1 MGPGRRSTE
10 RRLLFTYTIA
20 EVSRSGTP
28 AMPRGSQ
35 ASACGTPQSVRVGH
49 MEATACEFRPDFRNN
64 SSHAVAPILLCFGAI
79 RNHMANLKQQVSGFV
94 LVVDDDEGVRRV
106 LSRWVADMGYTVQA
120 AADADSALDIM
131 REHQV
136 DVALVDVR
144 MPGHDGIWLLDQVR
158 RLFPETAT
166 VLATGL
172 VEMDPMVTLRPGV
185 VGYIVKPFNR
195 DDLAKVINRGI
206 VERRRLQAE
215 HRSHPRLLSDSVLDG
230 IVVSTD

>member
-1 MGPGRRSTE
+1 
-10 RRLLFTYTIA
+10 
-20 EVSRSGTP
+20 
-28 AMPRGSQ
+28 
-35 ASACGTPQSVRVGH
+35 
-49 MEATACEFRPDFRNN
+49 ME
-64 SSHAVAPILLCFGAI
+64 
-79 RNHMANLKQQVSGFV
+79 QQVSGFV
-94 LVVDDDEGVRRV
+94 LIVDDDEGVRRV

-120 AADADSALDIM
+120 AADADSALDIL

-144 MPGHDGIWLLDQVR
+144 MPGHDGIWLLDQAR
-158 RLFPETAT
+158 RLFPETAL

-172 VEMDPMVTLRPGV
+172 TEMDPMVTLRPGV

-206 VERRRLQAE
+206 VERRRLQEE

-230 IVVSTD
+230 MVVSTD

>member
-1 MGPGRRSTE
+1 
-10 RRLLFTYTIA
+10 
-20 EVSRSGTP
+20 
-28 AMPRGSQ
+28 
-35 ASACGTPQSVRVGH
+35 
-49 MEATACEFRPDFRNN
+49 
-64 SSHAVAPILLCFGAI
+64 
-79 RNHMANLKQQVSGFV
+79 MANMEQQVSGFV

-106 LSRWVADMGYTVQA
+106 LSRWVVDMGYTVHA
-120 AADADSALDIM
+120 AENADSALDIM

-172 VEMDPMVTLRPGV
+172 LEMDPMVTLRPGV

-195 DDLAKVINRGI
+195 EDLAQVVKRGMA
-206 VERRRLQAE
+206 EHRRLQEE
-215 HRSHPRLLSDSVLDG
+215 HRSHPRLLSDAVLDG